1 MFENLKELALHCAKG
16 TAPANFTNETVQEA
30 FQGELAKYCSSLAQF
45 MKNRWDLYEIIIET
59 VDTIVPAKV
68 IDALAPFAEVKSVPQ
83 GQAAMF
89 QRKIGKARAR
99 KFLTQVGLSGVYE
112 TFRLD
117 KERYSVTP
125 ISVGGAVSIDFER
138 LLDGAD
144 ILSDLMEVITE
155 GMVDS
160 VYGQIQRALRSVAD
174 VAGPGPAQNRVI
186 NAGFD
191 GSKMLKL
198 INIAKAYGGGQA
210 VIFAPPEFVGE
221 MGPDAIVPV
230 SVGTGQG
237 VYHPQDIDAIHNT
250 GYINTFRGNPIVQI
264 PQSFTDESNT
274 KTWIDP
280 SIAYIFPAGKE
291 KVVKVV
297 FEGNT
302 QMYDWTNK
310 DQSMEINTYRKLGV
324 AIEAYHYWCVYK
336 NTDISVAN
344 GFADFEEDIYDVL

>member
-1 MFENLKELALHCAKG
+1 MFENLRELALHCAKG
-16 TAPANFTNETVQEA
+16 TAPANFTNETVQDA
-30 FQGELAKYCSSLAQF
+30 FVGELAKYCSSITQF

-68 IDALAPFAEVKSVPQ
+68 IDALAPFSEVKSVPQ
-83 GQAAMF
+83 GQAAIF
-89 QRKIGKARAR
+89 KRKIGKARAR

-117 KERYSVTP
+117 NEQYQVTP
-125 ISVGGAVSIDFER
+125 IAVGGAVSIDFER

-144 ILSDLMEVITE
+144 VLADLMEVITE
-155 GMVDS
+155 GMIDS
-160 VYGQIQRALRSVAD
+160 VYGQIQRALRAVAD
-174 VAGPGPAQNRVI
+174 VNGPGPAQNKVI

-198 INIAKAYGGGQA
+198 VNIAKAYGGGQA
-210 VIFAPPEFVGE
+210 IIFAPPEFVGE
-221 MGPDAIVPV
+221 MGADPIVPA
-230 SVGTGQG
+230 GTNYPG
-237 VYHPQDIDAIHNT
+237 VYHPQDVDAIHNT
-250 GYINTFRGNPIVQI
+250 GYITLFRGTPVIQI
-264 PQSFTDESNT
+264 PQSFTDETNK

-280 SIAYIFPAGKE
+280 SIAYVLPAGKE

-302 QMYDWTNK
+302 QMYDWTNT
-310 DQSMEINTYRKLGV
+310 DQSMEIHTYRKLGV

-336 NTDISVAN
+336 NTDITVAN